1 MIVVL
6 RTNRRIYQNP
16 MLWLKALLFFLL
28 SPGVLLTLPPSSG
41 GIWMSRQTSLAAAAV
56 HAVVFVVV
64 MRLAWN
70 WMYRGR
76 FELFADMQLGPVDP
90 HPEIPKMKA
99 CFDNVD
105 CPGGKGQRCNPVT
118 LTCYDEV
125 VIPSSIQQ

>member
-1 MIVVL
+1 
-6 RTNRRIYQNP
+6 

-28 SPGVLLTLPPSSG
+28 SPGVLLTLPPGSG

-76 FELFADMQLGPVDP
+76 LELFTDIELGPVAPGDA
-90 HPEIPKMKA
+90 PKMKA